1 MESLDLLIMTLILR
15 KLLVLIFKK
24 CFSSKLLR
32 LFSTDFFT
40 FRRND
45 IAIKHHKE
53 EIVRPR
59 RGRIY
64 S

>member
-1 MESLDLLIMTLILR
+1 M
-15 KLLVLIFKK
+15 
-24 CFSSKLLR
+24 LLR
-32 LFSTDFFT
+32 LCSTDSFIFLS
-40 FRRND
+40 ND
-45 IAIKHHKE
+45 ITIKHHKE